1 MILDGKRYQ
10 SPISN
15 KWGFCISQEYVRK
28 LKPGDPFRHW
38 IVHALGRRIKNE
50 NCSVREFRVR
60 PASHIVYRYEFE
72 GEGLSVMAK
81 FLAQPTGK
89 IKKYDAREAMLNE
102 YYKLKRL
109 EKIIHVPEPIDLSS
123 HFNCVLVTEYIP
135 GKPFSWYLKNEKN
148 LDEKLEAIACLLSKL
163 HRATKSYYD
172 KDKDFEKIR
181 SNLQYMPLR
190 SSTRKIYEQKLEGW
204 QKSPFLDENQG
215 CTIHRDA
222 TPANYLFYR
231 GKTYAIDLELSTE
244 HGNAAND
251 LGIMCA
257 EVFHHFARKGMAYAS
272 FYHIKRFLHNYS
284 RDEKEYRRIKRVLP
298 LYMSYGLLRVAWRE
312 KRSAHREYLISKA
325 IEFLDQSPI

>member
-1 MILDGKRYQ
+1 MILNGKGDQ
-10 SPISN
+10 FPISY

-28 LKPGDPFRHW
+28 LKPGDPLRHW
-38 IVHALGRRIKNE
+38 IVHALEHRIKNKK
-50 NCSVREFRVR
+50 CDVREFRVR
-60 PASHIVYRYEFE
+60 PASHKVYRYEFE
-72 GEGLSVMAK
+72 GEGFSVIAK

-109 EKIIHVPEPIDLSS
+109 EKIIDVPEPIGLNS

-135 GKPFSWYLKNEKN
+135 GKPFSWYLKNEKS
-148 LDEKLEAIACLLSKL
+148 LDEKLKAIASLLSKL

-172 KDKDFEKIR
+172 KDKDFKKIR

-190 SSTRKIYEQKLEGW
+190 SSTRKRYEQKLEGW

-215 CTIHRDA
+215 CTIHSDA

-231 GKTYAIDLELSTE
+231 GTTYAIDLELSTE

-251 LGIMCA
+251 LGILCA
-257 EVFHHFARKGMAYAS
+257 EVFHHFARKGVAYAS
-272 FYHIKRFLHNYS
+272 IPHIKRFLRNYS
-284 RDEKEYRRIKRVLP
+284 RDGEEYRRIKKILP

-312 KRSAHREYLISKA
+312 KKPIHREYLIRKA
-325 IEFLDQSPI
+325 IEFLDRPPV